1 MSRVARTASS
11 FKKCRRRL
19 FSLSLSLLKN
29 TLRVLLLLLSVMMMR
44 ETVGGGG
51 GGGGG
56 G

>member
-29 TLRVLLLLLSVMMMR
+29 TLRVLLLLLSVMMR

-51 GGGGG
+51 GGGGVC
-56 G
+56 